1 MQCYQRKTIRAS
13 KIFKSFPKKT
23 IIQKQTLS
31 MLRNC
36 TECNVIS
43 AQSIINLSPMADFF
57 IEVRHFTPRC
67 ISDERSLM
75 CIKGS
80 DNYNYH
86 VFIPVK
92 YYWGH
97 RMQLILFVLQKKCI
111 IIPTS
116 FIGLVHV
123 LLLHDIYYA
132 QITFIC
138 STYG

>member
-31 MLRNC
+31 MLGNC

-43 AQSIINLSPMADFF
+43 AQSIINLSPMSDFF

-97 RMQLILFVLQKKCI
+97 RMQLILFVLQKNVY
-111 IIPTS
+111 
-116 FIGLVHV
+116 LYLH
-123 LLLHDIYYA
+123 LLLGWYMYSY
-132 QITFIC
+132 C
-138 STYG
+138 MTYIMLK

>member
-13 KIFKSFPKKT
+13 KIFKSFPKKDNYSET
-23 IIQKQTLS
+23 NQNHGTLS
-31 MLRNC
+31 MLGNC

-43 AQSIINLSPMADFF
+43 AQSIINLSPMSDFF

-86 VFIPVK
+86 VFISVK

-97 RMQLILFVLQKKCI
+97 RMQLILFVLQKMYNYTYIFYWAGTC
-111 IIPTS
+111 
-116 FIGLVHV
+116 
-123 LLLHDIYYA
+123 
-132 QITFIC
+132 TFIA
-138 STYG
+138 